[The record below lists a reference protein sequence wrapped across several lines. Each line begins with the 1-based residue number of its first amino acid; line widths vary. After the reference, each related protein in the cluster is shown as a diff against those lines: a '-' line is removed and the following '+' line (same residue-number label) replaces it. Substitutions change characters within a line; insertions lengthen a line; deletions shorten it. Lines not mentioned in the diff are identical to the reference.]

1 MKKKIPLLL
10 LILLLPFSLM
20 AQNTFRIMGTVTDTY
35 GEPLIGANVYIP
47 AMNAGAATDMAGKYV
62 IELSKDIAKGQQ
74 VVLNVTYV
82 GYKSKSVTLTLTG
95 NSIQQDFE
103 LKEDVFESETIVVTG
118 IASKTSKAVAEVSV
132 ARVPAAQ
139 LAEIQSYQG
148 LSQLV
153 SGKISGVQVAPSSGN
168 VGSGFRFFVRGGG
181 GLNGDE
187 QPVIYIDGI
196 RVEDAE
202 IEGYGVGGQGS
213 SILAN
218 LNVQDIE
225 NIEVLKGPAAAA
237 MYGTDGSNGVVLITT
252 KSGKLGAGLRPYS
265 ITYKYD
271 YGYNT
276 QAYKY
281 KKDRFESADGANGI
295 YQDGLIR
302 NHYVNFSGGTGA
314 LRYYASYENRL
325 ENGILP
331 NSSMDRSSV
340 RLNLSAYPTENLTFQ
355 LNSAFIFNDIQRPNN
370 DNNIYGW
377 LGNTLLRLWYFTDS
391 TSVASIKDLN
401 KNNQYLGSFKIT
413 WKPIEN
419 LELNAGV
426 GIDDDDWRQD
436 QIFPV
441 TGNYSTI
448 NKGQKSIYNRH
459 NRQFTYDL
467 NARYNYNIT
476 NDLRGSSVIG
486 AQILDRKLTTNFMQ
500 AENFGSQY
508 IMNIGSGLTINEY
521 NEGFSHLRQA
531 GIYID
536 NNFSFQ
542 DQYFLTLAIRRDYAS
557 TIGENAPSITYPKV
571 SLAVR
576 MDKYDFFPE
585 FFSLFKLRAAYG
597 ESGQLPGTNDAI
609 PLLWQAYNGGA
620 GIGGI
625 LNSIGNASIE
635 PERIKEFEVGFD
647 TEFLNMFALEFTYY
661 NGNANNSII
670 YKTNPPSSGLTASTV
685 PFNIGA
691 MKNHGFE
698 TLLQINPIKGRD
710 YNLDVNII
718 WNYQTNEVTDM
729 GGQEIPDG
737 FDVNYIKE
745 GMKKHEFYT
754 FKTIG
759 ARFDESGKYLGP
771 QVSDG
776 RVDLGNPIPDH
787 TGSISFNF
795 RFLKNFNLYAL
806 AEWGLNNKVYNL
818 TRQFAIQFGNDTEY
832 NILRAKLGLS
842 SSHSEVTPLE
852 VGSPEYKAAAEQYAK
867 LYIGYDGNFI
877 EDADYFT
884 VREVSLSYDFTELFS
899 QYLQTSSYLQKVVV
913 GFSVRNLL
921 KLTKYSGAD
930 YELNFDGGRSLSRGS
945 DFLTLQNPRTYTFW
959 VQLGL

>member
-1 MKKKIPLLL
+1 MKNKIPLLL
-10 LILLLPFSLM
+10 LILLLPINLM

-47 AMNAGAATDMAGKYV
+47 ALNAGAATDMAGKYV
-62 IELSKDIAKGQQ
+62 IELSKEIAKGQQ

-82 GYKSKSVTLTLTG
+82 GYKAQSVTLTLAG
-95 NSIQQDFE
+95 NSIQQDFVLE
-103 LKEDVFESETIVVTG
+103 EDVFESETIVVTG
-118 IASKTSKAVAEVSV
+118 IASKTSKAVAEVAVS
-132 ARVPAAQ
+132 RVPAAQ

-153 SGKISGVQVAPSSGN
+153 SGKIAGVQVAPSSGN
-168 VGSGFRFFVRGGG
+168 VGGGFRFFVRGGG

-252 KSGKLGAGLRPYS
+252 KSGKLGAGLKPYS

-276 QAYKY
+276 QAYKF
-281 KKDRFESADGANGI
+281 KKDRFESADRANGI

-302 NHYVNFSGGTGA
+302 NHYVNFSGGTGV

-340 RLNLSAYPTENLTFQ
+340 RLNLSAYPTEKLTFQ

-426 GIDDDDWRQD
+426 GIDDNDWRQD

-441 TGNYSTI
+441 TGSYSTI

-467 NARYNYNIT
+467 NARYNYDIAKE
-476 NDLRGSSVIG
+476 LKGSSVIG
-486 AQILDRKLTTNFMQ
+486 SQILDSKVTTSFMS

-521 NEGFSHLRQA
+521 DEGFSHLRQA

-536 NNFSFQ
+536 NNFSYK

-557 TIGENAPSITYPKV
+557 TIGENAPAITYPKV

-585 FFSLFKLRAAYG
+585 FFDLFKLRAAYG
-597 ESGQLPGTNDAI
+597 ESGQLPGTDDAI

-625 LNSIGNASIE
+625 LNSIGNTNIE
-635 PERIKEFEVGFD
+635 PERIKEFEIGFD
-647 TEFLNMFALEFTYY
+647 TEFLNMFALEFTYF
-661 NGNANNSII
+661 NGNAKNSII
-670 YKTNPPSSGLTASTV
+670 YKNNPPSSGLTASTV

-729 GGQEIPDG
+729 DGQEIPDG

-754 FKTIG
+754 FKTVG

-771 QVSDG
+771 QVSED

-842 SSHSEVTPLE
+842 SSHTEVTPLE

-867 LYIGYDGNFI
+867 LSISYDGNFI

-899 QYLQTSSYLQKVVV
+899 QYLHTSTYLQRVVV